1 MHADRFARKVLLG
14 RLSIV
19 LTWVFTPMLRLSQRL
34 SAESQRYRSHARSAC
49 HIRATPERET
59 RVLAV
64 AAGETR

>member
-34 SAESQRYRSHARSAC
+34 ADHAPESSERPATTA
-49 HIRATPERET
+49 RATALDR
-59 RVLAV
+59 
-64 AAGETR
+64 